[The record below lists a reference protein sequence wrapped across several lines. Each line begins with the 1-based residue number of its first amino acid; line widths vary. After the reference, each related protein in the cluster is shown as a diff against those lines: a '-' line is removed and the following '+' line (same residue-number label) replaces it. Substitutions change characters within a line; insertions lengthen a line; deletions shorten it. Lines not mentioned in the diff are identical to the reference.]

1 VTASIV
7 APLDHGAAHRLDSRI
22 RLLAV
27 NIADNLTKLTNL
39 VAEAEAGQIHLTL
52 GFKSWTAYL
61 ASALAKL
68 DTWTTT
74 DSRRELVDMLA
85 HAGMSQRA
93 IAQAV
98 GVNQATV
105 SRDQQVMHDASPAP
119 VSAYFT
125 DAAEEA
131 DIMAMADVT
140 DAEFQQ
146 VLAEAR
152 AEGDLSRQNVANKCA
167 PAKPVTGLDGKTYTK
182 PKPKAETA
190 KRAATFTQL
199 MKRLTELNRV
209 ASECLDIAEE
219 LSFDTE
225 AKWNGL
231 TYDSQQQFDSA
242 KALADGLWGVV
253 GDLLDA
259 VENKA
264 DE

>member
-1 VTASIV
+1 VTATIV
-7 APLDHGAAHRLDSRI
+7 APLDHGAAERLDKRI
-22 RLLAV
+22 RLMADTLRD
-27 NIADNLTKLTNL
+27 NIAKITDLIE
-39 VAEAEAGQIHLTL
+39 EAQNGQIHIAL
-52 GFKSWTAYL
+52 GFSSWTAYL
-61 ASALAKL
+61 ADALGGRLEL
-68 DTWTTT
+68 DT
-74 DSRRELVDMLA
+74 DSRREVVALMSG
-85 HAGMSQRA
+85 AGMSQRA

-152 AEGDLSRQNVANKCA
+152 AEGDLSRENVVNKCA
-167 PAKPVTGLDGKTYTK
+167 PNKPVTGLDGKTYTK
-182 PKPKAETA
+182 PKPKAEKA
-190 KRAATFTQL
+190 KPAATFTQL

-242 KALADGLWGVV
+242 RTLADGLWGVV
-253 GDLLDA
+253 DDLLTA
-259 VENKA
+259 VENMDA
-264 DE
+264 E